1 MANKRA
7 KVAPEDVTLRPW
19 TAGDAQALVRLGD
32 DRDIWLNLRE
42 RFPRPFTQASADLW
56 LAEHAAENASQ
67 KSFAVLFRG
76 QLAGGIH
83 LRRREDINHIC
94 ADLTFWV
101 GRPFWGRGIAS
112 AAVEAATA
120 HAFDALGLERVQAFV
135 FDRLRTGARER
146 GLQAGGAP
154 STLRAEGRPLRRRP
168 PLRAAPERGR
178 RLRPPPPPAA
188 PLAGHASPDRPAALH
203 PFERALS
210 AGSRAEPP
218 ASRASAGGGDP
229 SLAAAS
235 QGS

>member
-1 MANKRA
+1 MKKSDKSA
-7 KVAPEDVTLRPW
+7 KVTPVTPEEVTLRPW
-19 TAGDAQALVRLGD
+19 TRDDAVALVRLGD

-101 GRPFWGRGIAS
+101 GKPYSGRGIGT

-135 FDRLRTGARER
+135 FDWNPASARVLENAGYKLEGRLRHYV
-146 GLQAGGAP
+146 LKD
-154 STLRAEGRPLRRRP
+154 GRYGDAL
-168 PLRAAPERGR
+168 LYA
-178 RLRPPPPPAA
+178 RLRVE
-188 PLAGHASPDRPAALH
+188 D
-203 PFERALS
+203 
-210 AGSRAEPP
+210 
-218 ASRASAGGGDP
+218 GD
-229 SLAAAS
+229 
-235 QGS
+235 